1 MSKIDLL
8 RKLIREELR
17 VVIREELPRILNE
30 NKKQVGSI
38 SYKDSILES
47 QNKSR
52 KQIPGTLNVERKP
65 VAPKFSSVN
74 PLASFLNETATS
86 MVGTQDE
93 MYLNPVNVES
103 DGYSILQNST
113 INENTQAS
121 DVSSMLA
128 TARPSAAVEMVQI
141 NEVPDFTNLM
151 TKLKAKGAI

>member
-1 MSKIDLL
+1 MSKVDLL

-17 VVIREELPRILNE
+17 VVLREELPRILNE
-30 NKKQVGSI
+30 SRKPAGSI

-52 KQIPGTLNVERKP
+52 KQIPGTLNAERKP
-65 VAPKFSSVN
+65 VVPKFSSAN

-93 MYLNPVNVES
+93 MYLNPVNMEA
-103 DGYSILQNST
+103 DGYSVLQNSA
-113 INENTQAS
+113 INENVDAS
-121 DVSSMLA
+121 DVNSMLA
-128 TARPSAAVEMVQI
+128 SARPSAAIEMVQI

-151 TKLKAKGAI
+151 TKMIAKGVM